1 MRAAKKQELLDQ
13 LKQRREEQRRRRRRW
28 LLLVLLLLLL
38 LLLCCMNDCSCDPL
52 PEGSDPP
59 VVVELVPTDPPEATP
74 APAPLEG
81 KLPRRDRPQYIVRP
95 PQPATWL
102 DAFRLQVA
110 ARSPR
115 LATCFE
121 GRTHPGV
128 LRWTTF
134 VEPHEGRVSQHE
146 IEAMLASANLERKE
160 KDCVIQVLSAPPY
173 DLPTGEE
180 RATPTRVGMVIE
192 F

>member
-1 MRAAKKQELLDQ
+1 MRAAKKQEVLAQ
-13 LKQRREEQRRRRRRW
+13 LKQREEERKRRRRRLFALF
-28 LLLVLLLLLL
+28 LLILLL
-38 LLLCCMNDCSCDPL
+38 LLLCCMNDCSCDPPPQGSDAPVAAEPL
-52 PEGSDPP
+52 PSDPP
-59 VVVELVPTDPPEATP
+59 PPAP
-74 APAPLEG
+74 PAPLEG
-81 KLPRRDRPQYIVRP
+81 KLPRRDRPNYVVEP
-95 PQPATWL
+95 PKPATWL

-134 VEPHEGRVSQHE
+134 VEPHEGRVSEHE
-146 IEAMLASANLERKE
+146 IEAMLASSNLERRE
-160 KDCVIQVLSAPPY
+160 MDCVIQVLSQPPY